1 MKVAEVAKKWSEGDW
16 VVYRHGADESL
27 CFLTLRLEK
36 GSDASLQMLIEKGRH
51 IQAFVNRDA
60 WNKGG
65 GPGSDL
71 SDGGLLL
78 AHDLSVEG
86 FRQVN
91 QAMEEWHLG
100 DSEGWARL
108 PVRGF
113 PRGDILVHG
122 GPEAYLFEASSFGEE
137 PLRCL
142 LLAQIDPEEAQALSD
157 AVPGSTITIQDV
169 EASRIENS
177 KLISHTGVV
186 DSDLRM
192 GSMKVH
198 SFYAALDRRYHW
210 AFATSGLE
218 KSTEPPLIRIE
229 SECLTGH
236 VLGSKL
242 CDCRQQMELG
252 LEKVRASGHGALI
265 YLRQE
270 GRGIGLINKLK
281 AYRKQQEEKLDTVDA
296 NLAIGLPEDA
306 RDYLIGAQILRY
318 FGIRKIRLLTNNPAK
333 VLGMEKYGLEV
344 VERVPHIIEPTSTNE
359 HYLKTKKKRMG
370 HLI

>member
-1 MKVAEVAKKWSEGDW
+1 LRAIEASQRWLAGKW
-16 VVYRHGADESL
+16 VIYQHRKNQNNF
-27 CFLTLRLEK
+27 FLTLCLEK
-36 GSDASLQMLIEKGRH
+36 ADDFSLGLILEKGRH
-51 IQAFVNRDA
+51 LQAFVNRDA
-60 WNKGG
+60 WPNGG

-71 SDGGLLL
+71 SDNGVLLSLDQTIDGLRKANAALE
-78 AHDLSVEG
+78 D
-86 FRQVN
+86 
-91 QAMEEWHLG
+91 WHLG
-100 DSEGWARL
+100 DSQGWGRL

-113 PRGDILVHG
+113 PRGDVLVHG
-122 GPEAYLFEASSFGEE
+122 GPEAYLFEASSLGASA
-137 PLRCL
+137 LRCL
-142 LLAQIDPEEAQALSD
+142 LVAQIDEDDANALLKENQCD
-157 AVPGSTITIQDV
+157 PLTIKEIED
-169 EASRIENS
+169 SRIENS
-177 KLISHTGVV
+177 KLISHTGTV
-186 DSDLRM
+186 DSELKM

-210 AFATSGLE
+210 AFATDRLQIS
-218 KSTEPPLIRIE
+218 KEPPLIRIE

-252 LEKVRASGHGALI
+252 LEKVCSSDHGALI

-270 GRGIGLINKLK
+270 GRGIGLVNKLK

-296 NLAIGLPEDA
+296 NLAIGAPEDA

-333 VLGMEKYGLEV
+333 VEGMEKYGLEV

-359 HYLKTKKKRMG
+359 HYLDTKKRRMG